1 MRRRKLQATLRAK
14 LDGYEAEGAVNKNPK
29 AQEG

>member
-14 LDGYEAEGAVNKNPK
+14 LDGYEVNKNPK